1 MKRLTLDDI
10 SNAPSLPEKEIDI
23 PQWNATVLVTGLT
36 KADTVEINELSEV
49 EGVRDEVLFEKHL
62 LLKGLKEPQLDDLD
76 QVEEFYSKATP
87 SIVDK
92 ILIGIYRCMAWTK
105 EDQANIASE
114 FPE

>member
-10 SNAPSLPEKEIDI
+10 SNAPSLPEKEIEI
-23 PQWNATVLVTGLT
+23 PEWDATVLVTG
-36 KADTVEINELSEV
+36 
-49 EGVRDEVLFEKHL
+49 F
-62 LLKGLKEPQLDDLD
+62 
-76 QVEEFYSKATP
+76 SKATP

-105 EDQANIASE
+105 EDQASIASE